1 MVQSKKTKGKGRAQE
16 WWAADGVTCVSSKT
30 LSTMSAR
37 KMTASLSSGETGH
50 EEREGSVQGVACRR
64 CTLMQAFS

>member
-1 MVQSKKTKGKGRAQE
+1 MVQSKKIKGKGRHRSGGQQTE
-16 WWAADGVTCVSSKT
+16 VTCVSSKT

-37 KMTASLSSGETGH
+37 KMTAGLSSGETGH